1 MPELVIELDAVE
13 ARELKLEHLETAL
26 PSLGDAIEL
35 RHAAGQSAKTAAD
48 NSRDAVERGRNARG
62 FALPQ
67 TVLSI
72 ADVTAIRSRYRVFTI
87 PGRRGRH
94 SNRNELATEFG
105 VSPGHIKEI
114 VGGRERVNG

>member
-13 ARELKLEHLETAL
+13 VRELKLEHLETAL

-35 RHAAGQSAKTAAD
+35 RHAA
-48 NSRDAVERGRNARG
+48 
-62 FALPQ
+62 
-67 TVLSI
+67 
-72 ADVTAIRSRYRVFTI
+72 
-87 PGRRGRH
+87 GRH